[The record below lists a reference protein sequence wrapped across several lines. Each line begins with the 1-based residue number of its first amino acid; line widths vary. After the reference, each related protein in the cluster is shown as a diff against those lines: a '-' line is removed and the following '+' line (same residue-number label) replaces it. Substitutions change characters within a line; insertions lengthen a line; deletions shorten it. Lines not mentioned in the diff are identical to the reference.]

1 MFTRQLIKNRLIWIY
16 AICKSILLS
25 PAVVKELFQYLY
37 LQFAVHKSILVDI
50 VAKPS
55 AFTYY
60 LT

>member
-1 MFTRQLIKNRLIWIY
+1 MLTRQLIKNRLIWIY

-25 PAVVKELFQYLY
+25 PVVVKELFQYLY
-37 LQFAVHKSILVDI
+37 LQFAVHKSILV
-50 VAKPS
+50 AKPS